1 MNVMMGFVLFFVFS
15 FAVSCG
21 CHSGGCGCGQ
31 WSGGCGQWSGGCG
44 WFLKFLRWI
53 LFIYFNEFFI
63 LF

>member
-1 MNVMMGFVLFFVFS
+1 MNVMMGFVFFL
-15 FAVSCG
+15 AVSCG
-21 CHSGGCGCGQ
+21 CHSGGC
-31 WSGGCGQWSGGCG
+31 GCGQWSGGCG

>member
-1 MNVMMGFVLFFVFS
+1 MVMGARGDGFFLFLFFFFVF
-15 FAVSCG
+15 AVRCAY
-21 CHSGGCGCGQ
+21 H
-31 WSGGCGQWSGGCG
+31 SGGCG